1 MDAAS
6 FDWNAWVLLPI
17 LIFLARVLDVSLG
30 TLRIIFTSRGQRRL
44 APLLG
49 FIEVFIWV
57 AALAQLVKSAQNIV
71 AYLGYAAGFAAGNYV
86 GIWLENR
93 LAIGTYAVRLI
104 AREAG
109 EQIAQALREA
119 GFGVTRMTGEGSA
132 GPVSVIYTIVRRR
145 DVEQALAV
153 IHAVAPQTFISIE
166 EVRSTERGFFPPAEK
181 PHNIFLTR
189 RKAK

>member
-1 MDAAS
+1 MDAGG
-6 FDWNAWVLLPI
+6 FDWNAWVLLPL
-17 LIFLARVLDVSLG
+17 LIFLARVIDVSLG

-86 GIWLENR
+86 GIWLEGR
-93 LAIGTYAVRLI
+93 MALGTYLIRLI
-104 AREAG
+104 IREEPEALL
-109 EQIAQALREA
+109 QALHQA
-119 GFGVTRMTGEGSA
+119 GFGLTRLEGQGSA
-132 GPVSVIYTIVRRR
+132 GPVSIIYTIVRRR
-145 DVEQALAV
+145 DVERVLGIVHAL
-153 IHAVAPQTFISIE
+153 APQTFISIE
-166 EVRSTERGFFPPAEK
+166 EVRSTERGFFPPPGK
-181 PHNIFLTR
+181 SQDIFLFG